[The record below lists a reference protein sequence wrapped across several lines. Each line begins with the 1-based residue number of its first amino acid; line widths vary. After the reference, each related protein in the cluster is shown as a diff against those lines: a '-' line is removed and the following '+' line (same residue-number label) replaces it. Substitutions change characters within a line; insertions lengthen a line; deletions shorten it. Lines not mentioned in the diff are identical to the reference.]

1 MAKREILSAP
11 RADSE
16 PFPRRGA
23 AKLRRSPERPQL
35 VGPLFLLI
43 MLSTFAYFVSVGAL
57 QPTLPRFIEGPLGGD
72 DVAVGVGIAG
82 FSLSAVLMRPFVGR
96 ISDAYGRKILIVS
109 GGLLVGVATLGLVW
123 ASSLPWLI
131 FLRFISGVGE
141 AAFYVGAATI
151 INDLA
156 PDERRGEALSYFSLA
171 LFGGLALGPI
181 VGELMLERF
190 GYDAAW
196 HIATWTA
203 VLAALLA
210 VRLPD
215 TRPEAVRRKG
225 LQLGGRIVH
234 PAGVLPGAVLAS
246 AILGL
251 AGFATFIPLYA
262 LEIGLSGSRLVF
274 GFFSVIVLSIRLFG
288 ARIPDLLGARRAG
301 RIALVTNTAG
311 FLVMALWA
319 TPAGLFVGTALFSAG
334 QSLVFPALMSLA
346 LANAPAEERGAVVGT
361 FTAFFDLAFG
371 IGAISL
377 GWVASQ
383 FGYSGV
389 FMGGAIAAALGLG
402 VLQIATKPFVRPSA
416 EPA

>member
-1 MAKREILSAP
+1 MFLDQRRRKTK
-11 RADSE
+11 SE
-16 PFPRRGA
+16 
-23 AKLRRSPERPQL
+23 KERPQL

-96 ISDAYGRKILIVS
+96 ISDAYGRRILIIS
-109 GGLLVGVATLGLVW
+109 GGLLVGISSLGLIW
-123 ASSLPWLI
+123 ATTLPLLI
-131 FLRFISGVGE
+131 FLRFVSGIGE
-141 AAFYVGAATI
+141 AAFYVGCATI

-156 PDERRGEALSYFSLA
+156 PNERRGEALSYFSLA
-171 LFGGLALGPI
+171 LFGGLAAGPI
-181 VGELMLERF
+181 VGELALERF

-203 VLAALLA
+203 VFAALLGLV
-210 VRLPD
+210 VRD
-215 TRPEAVRRKG
+215 TRPEVVRSKG
-225 LQLGGRIVH
+225 LQKGGRIVH
-234 PAGVLPGAVLAS
+234 PAGLLPGSVLAS

-251 AGFATFIPLYA
+251 AGFSTFIPLYA
-262 LEIGLSGSRLVF
+262 LEIGLDGSRLVF
-274 GFFSVIVLSIRLFG
+274 GFFSVIVLGIRLFG
-288 ARIPDLLGARRAG
+288 ARIPDLLGARKAG
-301 RIALVTNTAG
+301 RIALVANTAG

-319 TPAGLFVGTALFSAG
+319 APAGLFIGTALFSIG

-346 LANAPAEERGAVVGT
+346 LGNAPPEERGAVVGT

-383 FGYSGV
+383 FGYAGV
-389 FMGGAIAAALGLG
+389 FFGAAIAAALGLG
-402 VLQIATKPFVRPSA
+402 ALQMATKPLSERVPQTT
-416 EPA
+416 

>member
-1 MAKREILSAP
+1 M
-11 RADSE
+11 
-16 PFPRRGA
+16 
-23 AKLRRSPERPQL
+23 
-35 VGPLFLLI
+35 VGPLFMLI
-43 MLSTFAYFVSVGAL
+43 MLSTFTYFVSVGAL

-82 FSLSAVLMRPFVGR
+82 FSLSAVLMRPIIGR
-96 ISDAYGRKILIVS
+96 ISDAHGRRILIIS
-109 GGLLVGVATLGLVW
+109 GGLLVGVASLGLIW
-123 ASSLPWLI
+123 AASLPWLI
-131 FLRFISGVGE
+131 FLRFVAGAGE

-156 PDERRGEALSYFSLA
+156 PNERRGEALSYFSLA
-171 LFGGLALGPI
+171 LFGGLALGPV
-181 VGELMLERF
+181 VGEILFENF

-203 VLAALLA
+203 VFAALLGFF
-210 VRLPD
+210 VSD
-215 TRPEAVRRKG
+215 TRPQTLVQNG
-225 LQLGGRIVH
+225 LQKGGRIIH
-234 PAGVLPGAVLAS
+234 PAGLLPGSVLAS

-262 LEIGLSGSRLVF
+262 LEIGLDGSRLVF
-274 GFFSVIVLSIRLFG
+274 GLFSVIALSIRLFG
-288 ARIPDLLGARRAG
+288 ARLPDILGPRKAG
-301 RIALVTNTAG
+301 RFALITNTAG

-319 TPAGLFVGTALFSAG
+319 EPAGLFIGTALFSIG
-334 QSLVFPALMSLA
+334 QSLVFPALMTLA
-346 LANAPAEERGAVVGT
+346 LANATPEERGAVVGT

-389 FMGGAIAAALGLG
+389 FVGAAIAATLGLG
-402 VLQIATKPFVRPSA
+402 ALQTATKPVVRPAA
-416 EPA
+416 ESV

>member
-1 MAKREILSAP
+1 M
-11 RADSE
+11 DQ
-16 PFPRRGA
+16 RR
-23 AKLRRSPERPQL
+23 RRRMTQRERPQL
-35 VGPLFLLI
+35 VGPLFMLI
-43 MLSTFAYFVSVGAL
+43 MLATFAYFVSVGAL

-96 ISDAYGRKILIVS
+96 ISDAYGRRILIVS
-109 GGLLVGVATLGLVW
+109 GGLLVGVSTLGLVW

-131 FLRFISGVGE
+131 FLRFMSGVGE

-171 LFGGLALGPI
+171 LFGGLAAGPI
-181 VGELMLERF
+181 FGELMLERF

-203 VLAALLA
+203 VFAALLA

-215 TRPEAVRRKG
+215 TRPEAVRSKG
-225 LQLGGRIVH
+225 LQKGGRIVH
-234 PAGVLPGAVLAS
+234 PAGVLPGSVLAS

-251 AGFATFIPLYA
+251 AGFSTFIPLYA
-262 LEIGLSGSRLVF
+262 LEIGLDGSRLVF
-274 GFFSVIVLSIRLFG
+274 GFFSAIVLGIRLFG
-288 ARIPDLLGARRAG
+288 ARIPDILGARKAG

-311 FLVMALWA
+311 FLVMAMWA
-319 TPAGLFVGTALFSAG
+319 EPVGLFVGTALFSVG

-346 LANAPAEERGAVVGT
+346 LANAPAAERGAVVGT

-389 FMGGAIAAALGLG
+389 FFGAALAAALGLG
-402 VLQIATKPFVRPSA
+402 ALQMATRPVVRPSV

>member
-1 MAKREILSAP
+1 MSKKE
-11 RADSE
+11 
-16 PFPRRGA
+16 
-23 AKLRRSPERPQL
+23 ERPQL

-96 ISDAYGRKILIVS
+96 ISDAYGRKILIIS
-109 GGLLVGVATLGLVW
+109 GGLIVGVATLGLIW
-123 ASSLPWLI
+123 ASGLPMLI
-131 FLRFISGVGE
+131 FLRFVSGLGE

-181 VGELMLERF
+181 LGEVMLERF
-190 GYDAAW
+190 GYNAAW
-196 HIATWTA
+196 QVATWTA

-225 LQLGGRIVH
+225 LQKGGRIVH

-246 AILGL
+246 AIIGI
-251 AGFATFIPLYA
+251 AGFATFVPLYA
-262 LEIGLSGSRLVF
+262 LEVGLSGSRLVF
-274 GFFSVIVLSIRLFG
+274 GLFSVVVLSIRLFG

-311 FLVMALWA
+311 LLVIALWA
-319 TPAGLFVGTALFSAG
+319 EPIGLFVGSALFATG

-371 IGAISL
+371 VGAITL

-389 FMGGAIAAALGLG
+389 FVGGAIAAALGLG
-402 VLQIATKPFVRPSA
+402 TLQIATKPFTRPSV

>member
-1 MAKREILSAP
+1 
-11 RADSE
+11 
-16 PFPRRGA
+16 
-23 AKLRRSPERPQL
+23 
-35 VGPLFLLI
+35 
-43 MLSTFAYFVSVGAL
+43 
-57 QPTLPRFIEGPLGGD
+57 
-72 DVAVGVGIAG
+72 
-82 FSLSAVLMRPFVGR
+82 
-96 ISDAYGRKILIVS
+96 
-109 GGLLVGVATLGLVW
+109 
-123 ASSLPWLI
+123 
-131 FLRFISGVGE
+131 
-141 AAFYVGAATI
+141 
-151 INDLA
+151 
-156 PDERRGEALSYFSLA
+156 
-171 LFGGLALGPI
+171 

-210 VRLPD
+210 LRLPD
-215 TRPEAVRRKG
+215 TRPDAVRSKG
-225 LQLGGRIVH
+225 LVKGGRIVH
-234 PAGVLPGAVLAS
+234 PAGVLPGTVLAS

-251 AGFATFIPLYA
+251 AGFSTFIPLYA

-274 GFFSVIVLSIRLFG
+274 GLFSVIAISIRLFG
-288 ARIPDLLGARRAG
+288 ARIPDLLGARKAG

-311 FLVMALWA
+311 FIVMALWA

-346 LANAPAEERGAVVGT
+346 LANAPAAERGAVVGT

-389 FMGGAIAAALGLG
+389 FMGAALAAALGLG
-402 VLQIATKPFVRPSA
+402 ALQMATKPIARPGA

>member
-1 MAKREILSAP
+1 MTKR
-11 RADSE
+11 
-16 PFPRRGA
+16 
-23 AKLRRSPERPQL
+23 ERPQL
-35 VGPLFLLI
+35 VGPLFMLI

-82 FSLSAVLMRPFVGR
+82 FSLSAVVMRPFVGR
-96 ISDAYGRKILIVS
+96 ISDAYGRRILIVS
-109 GGLLVGVATLGLVW
+109 GGLLVAVSTLGLVW
-123 ASSLPWLI
+123 ATGLPLLI
-131 FLRFISGVGE
+131 LLRFISGVGE

-171 LFGGLALGPI
+171 LFGGLAVGPV

-210 VRLPD
+210 LRLPD
-215 TRPEAVRRKG
+215 TRPDAIRSKG
-225 LQLGGRIVH
+225 LKRGGRIVH
-234 PAGVLPGAVLAS
+234 PAGVLPGTVLAS

-251 AGFATFIPLYA
+251 AGFSTFIPLYA

-274 GFFSVIVLSIRLFG
+274 GLFSVIAISIRLFG
-288 ARIPDLLGARRAG
+288 ARIPDLLGARKAG

-311 FLVMALWA
+311 FIVMALWA

-389 FMGGAIAAALGLG
+389 FMGAALAAALGLG
-402 VLQIATKPFVRPSA
+402 ALQMATKPIARPGA